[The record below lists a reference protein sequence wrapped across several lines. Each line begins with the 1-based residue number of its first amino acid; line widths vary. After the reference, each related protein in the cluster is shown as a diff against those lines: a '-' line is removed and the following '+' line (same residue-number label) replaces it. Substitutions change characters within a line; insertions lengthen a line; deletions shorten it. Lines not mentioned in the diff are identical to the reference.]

1 MHSTARMAD
10 ASSVAGQVVRWSGL
24 TDVGRFRKN
33 NEDAFLAL
41 AVDGEGVRR
50 LGKYGEADLQANDF
64 IFAVSD
70 GMGGANAGEFASSI
84 AIDKITRL
92 FPQSFLNSA
101 SGLAVGFQDLLNEL
115 FEEIHAELTH
125 MGFCYEELRG
135 MGATLSLCWLR
146 PDWLYFA
153 HVGDSRIYHLP
164 QKGGIQQV
172 SHDHTH
178 IGWKFRQGEISEHQA
193 RSHPG
198 RNALQQVLGGKNQN
212 LSPQF
217 GAIGYEVGDR
227 FLICSDGLVE
237 GLFDRGMQRLICNP
251 PPHAV
256 GNPAERLVA
265 EAVQTDGSDNT
276 TALVFEVL

>member
-1 MHSTARMAD
+1 MSDSEHKD
-10 ASSVAGQVVRWSGL
+10 AHAIRWSGL

-41 AVDGEGVRR
+41 ALNGEGVRR
-50 LGKYGEADLQANDF
+50 LGKFGDAEIEANDY

-84 AIDKITRL
+84 AVDKITRL
-92 FPQSFLNSA
+92 FPQTFRA
-101 SGLAVGFQDLLNEL
+101 AAGGGAVGFQDLMGEL
-115 FEEIHAELTH
+115 FDQIHRELTH
-125 MGFCYEELRG
+125 MGQAYEELSG
-135 MGATLSLCWLR
+135 MGATLSMCWVR
-146 PDWLYFA
+146 PNWVYFA

-164 QKGGIQQV
+164 ATGGIQQV

-178 IGWKFRQGEISEHQA
+178 VGWQERQGKLREIQA
-193 RSHPG
+193 RNHPG

-217 GAIGYEVGDR
+217 GAVGYEPGDA

-237 GLFDRGMQRLICNP
+237 GLWNSGMKRLIRNP
-251 PPHAV
+251 PKNAPADV
-256 GNPAERLVA
+256 AERLVA
-265 EAVQTDGSDNT
+265 EAVQTDGKDNT
-276 TALVFEVL
+276 TALVFEMS